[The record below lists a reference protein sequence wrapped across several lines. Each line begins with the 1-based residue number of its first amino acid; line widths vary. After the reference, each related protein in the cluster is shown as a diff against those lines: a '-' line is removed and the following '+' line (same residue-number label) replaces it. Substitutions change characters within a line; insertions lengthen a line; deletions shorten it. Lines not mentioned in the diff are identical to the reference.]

1 MNSARILARLVSF
14 CSAPCSMPMSAT
26 RSDARSAGSS
36 APISVTHS
44 LALSFTL
51 SLTLPACLV
60 VGMSLATLAPA
71 PALAQGVTQGPTAAK
86 SPATARFKAQAASP
100 QKAGSKSAGAKTSAR
115 KKAVKATAA
124 TAAAATT
131 AASAGTAYGRRDDV
145 LRFAAEVAAR
155 HGLEPATLERQLGEA
170 RRLPAVQRL
179 IMPPPAGTAKN
190 WAAYRDR
197 FVEPQRIQ
205 AGLAFW
211 RAHERWLEAAEARW
225 GVPAS
230 LIVGIIGVETFYG
243 RHMGSF
249 RALDALAT
257 LAFDFPPGRRDRSE
271 FFRSELE
278 QLLLLAQREQV
289 EPASYMGSFAG
300 ALGLPQFMPG
310 SLNRWAVDFD
320 EDGHIDLHRNPADAI
335 GSVAHYLA
343 AFGWVRDMPTHYAVA
358 APVDVSD
365 RATLLAPDILPSF
378 TPTQFSQRGADLPE
392 PARQHDGLLAL
403 VELQNGDAAPSYV
416 AGTSNFYAVTRYN
429 WSSYY
434 AMAVIELGQAVR
446 RVYRAGP

>member
-1 MNSARILARLVSF
+1 M
-14 CSAPCSMPMSAT
+14 
-26 RSDARSAGSS
+26 
-36 APISVTHS
+36 SVTHS
-44 LALSFTL
+44 LALSL
-51 SLTLPACLV
+51 ALALTLPACLV
-60 VGMSLATLAPA
+60 AGMSVATLAPA
-71 PALAQGVTQGPTAAK
+71 PALAQVVTQGPTAAK
-86 SPATARFKAQAASP
+86 SPGTARFKAQAASP
-100 QKAGSKSAGAKTSAR
+100 QKTGSKSAGAKTSAR

-131 AASAGTAYGRRDDV
+131 AASATPAYGRREDV
-145 LRFAAEVAAR
+145 MRFATEVAAR
-155 HGLEPATLERQLGEA
+155 HGLEPALLEQQLAQA
-170 RRLPAVQRL
+170 RKLPSVQRL

-249 RALDALAT
+249 RALDALST

-278 QLLLLAQREQV
+278 NLLLLAHREKV

-320 EDGHIDLHRNPADAI
+320 QDGHIDLHRNPADAI

-365 RATLLAPDILPSF
+365 RAVLLAPDILPSF
-378 TPTQFSQRGADLPE
+378 TPAQFSQRGAELPE

-446 RVYRAGP
+446 RVYRAGQ

>member
-1 MNSARILARLVSF
+1 MNHTPRPRSGIPWPRLAAGAASALLWAV
-14 CSAPCSMPMSAT
+14 A
-26 RSDARSAGSS
+26 
-36 APISVTHS
+36 
-44 LALSFTL
+44 ALSG
-51 SLTLPACLV
+51 AEV
-60 VGMSLATLAPA
+60 W
-71 PALAQGVTQGPTAAK
+71 AQDKPAAK
-86 SPATARFKAQAASP
+86 STTSTKAAKPAKAA
-100 QKAGSKSAGAKTSAR
+100 KSAKVR
-115 KKAVKATAA
+115 KTAA

-131 AASAGTAYGRRDDV
+131 ATAAAGKSDPGASAYGQREDV
-145 LRFAAEVAAR
+145 LRFATEVAAR
-155 HGLEPATLERQLGEA
+155 HGLEPATLERQLAQA
-170 RRLPAVQRL
+170 RKLPSVQRL

-211 RAHERWLEAAEARW
+211 RAHERWLERAEARW

-249 RALDALAT
+249 RTLDALAT

-278 QLLLLAQREQV
+278 QLLLLAHREKV
-289 EPASYMGSFAG
+289 EPASYTGSYAG

-365 RATLLAPDILPSF
+365 RAHLLGPDILPSF
-378 TPTQFSQRGADLPE
+378 TPTQFAERGAELPA
-392 PARQHDGLLAL
+392 PARAHVGLLAL
-403 VELQNGDAAPSYV
+403 VELQNGDAAPSFV

-446 RVYRAGP
+446 RAYQGTP